1 MSENQDNLIKF
12 GDTWLPNEYITEDGY
27 VVTPNQRTEL
37 EAYRNAD
44 VLLHRVTSPNFK
56 TSITLT
62 LCPMSLTEKMTVQSI
77 INSAMIVP
85 TERKVA
91 VTYWNDETNT
101 YETGD
106 FYISDVTYSVMGY
119 YGGERWYKSV
129 TYQLTE
135 Y

>member
-12 GDTWLPNEYITEDGY
+12 GDTWLPNEYITADGFIT
-27 VVTPNQRTEL
+27 TPNQRTEL

-62 LCPMSLTEKMTVQSI
+62 LCPMSLSDKMIVQEI
-77 INSAMIVP
+77 INNAMLIP
-85 TERKVA
+85 NERKVN
-91 VTYWNDETNT
+91 VTYWNDETNG
-101 YETGD
+101 YSQGE
-106 FYISDVTYSVMGY
+106 FYISDVTYSTLGY